1 MLFSDVVMPG
11 GVSGLDLA
19 RKARVGNPA
28 LKVLLTSGF
37 IGEEAIDW
45 ADEYPMLDKPYDS
58 PSLAAKV
65 RSVLDA

>member
-1 MLFSDVVMPG
+1 MPG

-19 RKARVGNPA
+19 RQARGKHPK

-45 ADEYPMLDKPYDS
+45 ADEYPMLDKPYDA

-65 RSVLDA
+65 RAILDAEARA